1 MDLGFRAAFRAVFS
15 PSSSEGFS
23 VPGVEF
29 GSPDNDNQD
38 LGAVINGEDEVAPFH
53 RPGEVAGVRNAF
65 LKNLCYCV

>member
-15 PSSSEGFS
+15 PSLSEGFS

-29 GSPDNDNQD
+29 GSPDTNNQD
-38 LGAVINGEDEVAPFH
+38 LGAVINGEEEVAPFYQ
-53 RPGEVAGVRNAF
+53 PGEVAAVRNAF